1 MQDSDTDEVVS
12 GSPCSTMALLCLC
25 CGIFG
30 GHRFSTEC
38 YLTGVIQLLTGAAG
52 GSAVSVF
59 EIFRASQ
66 CNRSD
71 QTFITRSRSNE

>member
-52 GSAVSVF
+52 GSAVLL
-59 EIFRASQ
+59 IDIIRIPAGNWTAS
-66 CNRSD
+66 RGRR
-71 QTFITRSRSNE
+71 ISRF